1 MTLGQKLKQARLARG
16 MTQAQVVGERIT
28 RNMLSQIENDQA
40 SPSVGTLEYLA
51 AVLDV
56 KLAWLLADEK
66 EEDDA
71 GLTSRMLALL
81 RDGDYGGCL
90 ALAPQTEPDDEQALA
105 LAMAA
110 AQCARHAME
119 AERFDTAQ
127 HLAQQALAW
136 NAASVYESGSLRM
149 ELLEVLVRCT
159 QARQLPAE
167 EAFEACRQAYAQL
180 EPEARYHLMMA
191 RQQLEQE
198 QVQAAERE
206 LWLAAEPPEAC
217 RAEYL
222 ILRGRIAAKKQQYE
236 TAAEYLRQAEA
247 MGPLPKLYER
257 ELCQA
262 MELASRELQ
271 DYKTAY
277 EYAARQLKL

>member
-66 EEDDA
+66 EEEEA
-71 GLTSRMLALL
+71 GRTSRMRALL